1 MEQKERKGQEE
12 REDQEEWKEQELY
25 TEYIPED
32 ILREAGI
39 YGERIAI
46 EQIRFELYEL
56 ESEFSALNGELAGMR
71 KKWDGIKRSLRF
83 SLIMLAVFG
92 FLYWLMYRLGQ
103 EQILLSSQGDGTQGE
118 AFVVLMLIL
127 VFSDVFKT
135 LFFSLVQIFLARF
148 IYKLYQFLSNYDSET
163 SRRWCAWAKKKNL
176 SHEIEQLEL
185 RYIRVEDRLRR
196 LKQVRTM
203 YRERKQ
209 EEWREDNLPER
220 IAMERELAMNQEKSP
235 L

>member
-1 MEQKERKGQEE
+1 MEQEQWKEQEE
-12 REDQEEWKEQELY
+12 RKEQELY

-83 SLIMLAVFG
+83 SLIMAVIFWG
-92 FLYWLMYRLGQ
+92 LNWLMYRLGQ
-103 EQILLSSQGDGTQGE
+103 EQIMISSQGDGAQGE
-118 AFVVLMLIL
+118 AFVVLLLIVVL
-127 VFSDVFKT
+127 SDVFRT
-135 LFFSLVQIFLARF
+135 LFFSLAQIFLARF

-163 SRRWCAWAKKKNL
+163 SRRWCAWVKKKNL
-176 SHEIEQLEL
+176 SHEIGQLEL
-185 RYIRVEDRLRR
+185 RYIRTEDRLRR

-220 IAMERELAMNQEKSP
+220 ILMERELM
-235 L
+235 

>member
-1 MEQKERKGQEE
+1 MEQEE
-12 REDQEEWKEQELY
+12 RKAQEPY
-25 TEYIPED
+25 IEYIPED
-32 ILREAGI
+32 ILQEAGI

-56 ESEFSALNGELAGMR
+56 ESEFSALNGELAGMQ

-83 SLIMLAVFG
+83 SLIMAVVFWG
-92 FLYWLMYRLGQ
+92 LNWLMYRLGL
-103 EQILLSSQGDGTQGE
+103 EQIMISSQGGGAEGE
-118 AFVVLMLIL
+118 AFAALLLIVL
-127 VFSDVFKT
+127 FSDVFKT
-135 LFFSLVQIFLARF
+135 IFLSFAQFFLARF
-148 IYKLYQFLSNYDSET
+148 LYKLYQFLSNYDSEA
-163 SRRWCAWAKKKNL
+163 SRRWCAWVKQKNL
-176 SHEIEQLEL
+176 SQEIGQLEM

-220 IAMERELAMNQEKSP
+220 ILLERELAMKK
-235 L
+235 